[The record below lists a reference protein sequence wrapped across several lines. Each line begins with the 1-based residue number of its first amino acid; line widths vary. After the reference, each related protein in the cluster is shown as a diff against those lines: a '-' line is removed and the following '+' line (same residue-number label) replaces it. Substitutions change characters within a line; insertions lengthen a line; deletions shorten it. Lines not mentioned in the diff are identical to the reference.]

1 MGEVSTLL
9 LLLGG
14 LYLILRKVISW
25 RIPVSFIGTVAL
37 LTLIFGHAGYSNV
50 DWMLY
55 NLCSGGLFLAAF
67 FMATDYATSPVTL
80 NGQLLYGFGCGV
92 LTVLIRYF
100 GGYPEGVTYAVLL
113 MNLCAWAIDKGFHR
127 HQFGVTKEDI
137 AAEKAAKK
145 AAKEAA
151 K

>member
-1 MGEVSTLL
+1 M
-9 LLLGG
+9 
-14 LYLILRKVISW
+14 
-25 RIPVSFIGTVAL
+25 SFIGSVAL
-37 LTLIFGHAGYSNV
+37 LTLIFGREGYANV

-55 NLCSGGLFLAAF
+55 NVLSGGLMLGAI

-80 NGQLLYGFGCGV
+80 NGQLLYGAGCGA

-100 GGYPEGVTYAVLL
+100 GGFPEGVSYAILI
-113 MNLCAWAIDKGFHR
+113 MNLCAWAIDKAFHR

>member
-1 MGEVSTLL
+1 M
-9 LLLGG
+9 LGA
-14 LYLILRKVISW
+14 I
-25 RIPVSFIGTVAL
+25 
-37 LTLIFGHAGYSNV
+37 
-50 DWMLY
+50 
-55 NLCSGGLFLAAF
+55 

-80 NGQLLYGFGCGV
+80 NGQLLYGFGCGA

-100 GGYPEGVTYAVLL
+100 GGYPEGVTYAILI
-113 MNLCAWAIDKGFHR
+113 MNLCTWAIDKGFRR

-137 AAEKAAKK
+137 KAEKAAKK

>member
-1 MGEVSTLL
+1 MLFRS
-9 LLLGG
+9 
-14 LYLILRKVISW
+14 
-25 RIPVSFIGTVAL
+25 PVSFIGTVAL
-37 LTLIFGHAGYSNV
+37 LTLIFGHEGYSNV
-50 DWMLY
+50 DFMLL
-55 NLCSGGLFLAAF
+55 NLCSGGLFLAAI

-92 LTVLIRYF
+92 ITVLIRYF
-100 GGYPEGVTYAVLL
+100 GGYPEGVTYAILL
-113 MNLCAWAIDKGFHR
+113 MNLCTWAIDKAFHR
-127 HQFGVTKEDI
+127 HQFGVSKEDI

>member
-1 MGEVSTLL
+1 
-9 LLLGG
+9 
-14 LYLILRKVISW
+14 
-25 RIPVSFIGTVAL
+25 
-37 LTLIFGHAGYSNV
+37 
-50 DWMLY
+50 MLY
-55 NLCSGGLFLAAF
+55 NLMSGGLMLGAI

-80 NGQLLYGFGCGV
+80 NGQLLYGVGCGA

-100 GGYPEGVTYAVLL
+100 GGFPEGVTYAILI
-113 MNLCAWAIDKGFHR
+113 MNLCTWAIDKGFHR